1 MNKKSLRSSWRK
13 GDMGLG
19 QIAAVLLIVLPML
32 AFSVTFLIA
41 YWNVMQIDYKL
52 KLVAN
57 MSADYA
63 NGIKDTTNID
73 PVSLNKFLSNAGKL
87 CPNNTS
93 LIVTKS
99 GNGATS
105 GVIDLY
111 VEYTTPNTRY
121 FGNKKMTTAMH
132 TYSYNDQNLSVTLTC
147 K

>member
-1 MNKKSLRSSWRK
+1 
-13 GDMGLG
+13 MGLG
-19 QIAAVLLIVLPML
+19 QIAAVLLVVLPTL

-52 KLVAN
+52 KLIAN
-57 MSADYA
+57 MSADFYNSVEDTSA
-63 NGIKDTTNID
+63 IDTTLQ
-73 PVSLNKFLSNAGKL
+73 SKLLSNAGKL
-87 CPNNTS
+87 CPKDTS
-93 LIVTKS
+93 LVVSKS

>member
-1 MNKKSLRSSWRK
+1 
-13 GDMGLG
+13 MGLG
-19 QIAAVLLIVLPML
+19 QIAAVLLIVLPTL

-52 KLVAN
+52 KLIAN
-57 MSADYA
+57 MSADFYNSVENTA
-63 NGIKDTTNID
+63 TID
-73 PVSLNKFLSNAGKL
+73 KTLENKLLSNAGKL
-87 CPNNTS
+87 CPKSTS
-93 LIVTKS
+93 LSVTKL
-99 GNGATS
+99 GNGPTS

-147 K
+147 KKGKK